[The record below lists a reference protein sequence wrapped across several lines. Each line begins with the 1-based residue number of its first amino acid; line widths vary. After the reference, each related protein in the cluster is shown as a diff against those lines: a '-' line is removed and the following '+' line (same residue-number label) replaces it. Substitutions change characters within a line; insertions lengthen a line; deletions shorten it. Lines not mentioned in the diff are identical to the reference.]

1 MNVRV
6 FVSQNTIDNWVLTDQ
21 VELAGDVV
29 SIKPSNIR
37 LQLRAA
43 SYFRSVAGGSMDT
56 QDIIG
61 RVKDEAEITE
71 LGGEAYMSS
80 VVIGEAAYDIEP
92 GFVAIPV
99 GQEDGRTVLAALS
112 LMRH

>member
-1 MNVRV
+1 MNIRV
-6 FVSQNTIDNWVLTDQ
+6 FVSQTTIDNWVLTDQ

-29 SIKPSNIR
+29 SIKPSSIR
-37 LQLRAA
+37 LKLRAA
-43 SYFRSVAGGSMDT
+43 SYFRSVAGGSVDS

-61 RVKDEAEITE
+61 RVKDEAEIAE

-80 VVIGEAAYDIEP
+80 VVIGDAAYDVEP
-92 GFVAIPV
+92 GFVASPI
-99 GQEDGRTVLAALS
+99 GTEGARAVLSALS